1 MNNAVE
7 LKKFVALVRDMRQL
21 QKKYFASDSRSWD
34 ALQEMKGAERV
45 IDQEIKRLSEAFD
58 APKDRQCGLF

>member
-1 MNNAVE
+1 MNNAAE
-7 LKKFVALVRDMRQL
+7 LKKFVALVRNMRRL

-45 IDQEIKRLSEAFD
+45 IDQEIKRLSEALD
-58 APKDRQCGLF
+58 APRGEQCKFF